1 MLRWRCWRCERRSL
15 HALDRFEEA
24 QRGSC
29 LRARGIIF
37 ATTGDD
43 YDRIVADT
51 SEVLRLDPNNVDAH
65 ALRAYSYQRKG
76 DASRALADVYE
87 VERLG
92 AKSSGQPTMM
102 CQYAAEFVWTRPGTR
117 SPFRVE
123 PGALPRRPF
132 QVARV

>member
-1 MLRWRCWRCERRSL
+1 MRKDQATTTLLRKPRPQGLAYGS
-15 HALDRFEEA
+15 DRFTIFNK
-24 QRGSC
+24 
-29 LRARGIIF
+29 ARDNAIIF

-92 AKSSGQPTMM
+92 AKSILAHNALSVFYNTKGD
-102 CQYAAEFVWTRPGTR
+102 YDRALAEARR
-117 SPFRVE
+117 
-123 PGALPRRPF
+123 PRRSYS
-132 QVARV
+132 AMG